1 MAMSKADL
9 EKLAAEARRAPEDIQ
24 QALLKVLSSGASEDT
39 RPVTARALRA
49 LGQVIAAA
57 PRSAILEAVGKSSD
71 VASLATLLQ
80 EAGPALSTDEP
91 LAGAFL
97 RGVAARDELL
107 AAEGGVL
114 TAEQTAQV
122 LRLQRQAVDNRRKAG
137 RLLAVWAGRRGYLYP
152 AWQFTTA
159 GQVLDGLEATL
170 AELRETQVDP
180 WLSLAFFVRPHLGL
194 GGRPPLQA
202 LRAGEVALVRRLAA
216 SFGEQGAA

>member
-1 MAMSKADL
+1 MAMSKGDL
-9 EKLAAEARRAPEDIQ
+9 DKLAAETRRAPEDIQ
-24 QALLKVLSSGASEDT
+24 QALLDVLSSGASEET
-39 RPVTARALRA
+39 HPVTARALRA
-49 LGQVIAAA
+49 LGQVIASA

-80 EAGPALSTDEP
+80 EAGPGLSADQP

-107 AAEGGVL
+107 AAEGGAL
-114 TAEQTAQV
+114 TAEQAGQV

-137 RLLAVWAGRRGYLYP
+137 RLLALWAGRRGYLYP
-152 AWQFTTA
+152 AWQFSTQ

-170 AELRETQVDP
+170 AELRENQVDP

-194 GGRPPLQA
+194 QGRRPVQA
-202 LRAGEVALVRRLAA
+202 LRAGEVTLVRRLAA